1 MLMRTAVTASTPTM
15 EITES
20 GGKWRVAMQTI
31 LKSNEINFEN
41 GVPFDELTQ
50 DGRSCTTT
58 VTINGNQMLTDQ
70 KAKEANKKSVKIIRD
85 FSDDGIDV
93 QMICEDVVSR
103 QYFKRQ

>member
-1 MLMRTAVTASTPTM
+1 MV
-15 EITES
+15 
-20 GGKWRVAMQTI
+20 
-31 LKSNEINFEN
+31 
-41 GVPFDELTQ
+41 
-50 DGRSCTTT
+50 
-58 VTINGNQMLTDQ
+58 TDQ